1 MTRTSEQERSAG
13 RFSCVVDQHPRFH
26 LDALRWF
33 ASLTEVAGVDPSHLV
48 VHAVGTT
55 RSEVLDVLQDAGVEV
70 RGVEPFDRRSPHCNK
85 IAGALRMAED
95 GVRGPVVL
103 CDTDTA
109 FLEDPRRDGSP
120 ATTVAG
126 KLVDAPVP
134 SLEILR
140 TIFDASGVTLPP
152 VVPLPWRPGHHTV
165 AGNVNGG
172 LYLIPGALLPSVASG
187 WATWAHWLLDRRPLL
202 RQYAVYVDQVAMAL
216 CLADAGIDPV
226 ALEPR
231 WNTPIH
237 DPSNLP
243 RDGAT
248 PAMIHYHQEVDRRAM
263 IRLPGVPSVDRAVA
277 TVNDAVR
284 AVWDRSPMV
293 DTYQRWLAS
302 AGLRSDTDR
311 AAEHQRSALATALT
325 YLEPTSAVQIGES
338 GPEPGVDRDGST
350 VIEASG
356 DWMARIGSDRPVRAD
371 LTVCLGPLVR
381 IPDAAGYREALGS
394 LWESSGR
401 ALLVSGLD
409 EPPDLDDT
417 EGRFHEPLF
426 VSLRSVAPEG
436 ERYRIA
442 TAPPLVTYLVLR
454 RPGAAHP
461 RDFSAPT
468 LDGLS
473 DRHPDL
479 LGLAALRLHARTT
492 TTFYPD
498 HAPRL
503 WEYPVVAGLIT
514 DRLPTGSRL
523 VDVGAGVTPLAPFLT
538 SLGYVVDTV
547 DPSSVVRSWP
557 PQPDWN
563 EWDYLD
569 YGAAGLAHR
578 SWNNRLDQLPDRLE
592 FEAAYSISVIE
603 HVTGDDRRRLLG
615 EMAARV
621 VTGGLVVLTID
632 LVRGTDDLWNKN
644 LGVDVEDPSVHGTF
658 DDVITEAAAVGL
670 DLVRRE
676 AVREW
681 GDVAVDIG
689 LACFEKR
696 PTPRA
701 STVLRRLRRLRR
713 LQPVRR

>member
-1 MTRTSEQERSAG
+1 
-13 RFSCVVDQHPRFH
+13 
-26 LDALRWF
+26 
-33 ASLTEVAGVDPSHLV
+33 
-48 VHAVGTT
+48 
-55 RSEVLDVLQDAGVEV
+55 
-70 RGVEPFDRRSPHCNK
+70 
-85 IAGALRMAED
+85 
-95 GVRGPVVL
+95 
-103 CDTDTA
+103 
-109 FLEDPRRDGSP
+109 
-120 ATTVAG
+120 
-126 KLVDAPVP
+126 
-134 SLEILR
+134 
-140 TIFDASGVTLPP
+140 
-152 VVPLPWRPGHHTV
+152 
-165 AGNVNGG
+165 
-172 LYLIPGALLPSVASG
+172 
-187 WATWAHWLLDRRPLL
+187 
-202 RQYAVYVDQVAMAL
+202 
-216 CLADAGIDPV
+216 
-226 ALEPR
+226 
-231 WNTPIH
+231 
-237 DPSNLP
+237 
-243 RDGAT
+243 
-248 PAMIHYHQEVDRRAM
+248 
-263 IRLPGVPSVDRAVA
+263 
-277 TVNDAVR
+277 
-284 AVWDRSPMV
+284 
-293 DTYQRWLAS
+293 
-302 AGLRSDTDR
+302 
-311 AAEHQRSALATALT
+311 
-325 YLEPTSAVQIGES
+325 
-338 GPEPGVDRDGST
+338 
-350 VIEASG
+350 
-356 DWMARIGSDRPVRAD
+356 
-371 LTVCLGPLVR
+371 
-381 IPDAAGYREALGS
+381 
-394 LWESSGR
+394 
-401 ALLVSGLD
+401 
-409 EPPDLDDT
+409 
-417 EGRFHEPLF
+417 
-426 VSLRSVAPEG
+426 VAPEG